1 MTKALQIS
9 ATPSFRST
17 ILKSLIVTGLA
28 CVAFAPVSLPAVTE
42 TMALSEVRPGMQ
54 GVGVTVFEGN
64 TRSEFDV
71 HILGVLTNVM
81 GPRRDLIVARLE
93 GGPLA
98 NTGVIQG
105 MSGSPVYIDNRL
117 IGAVSYSLGSFSKEA
132 IAGITPIEEMIETES
147 NSTQRMARRIPQ
159 IPHDSTPTEISAR
172 MREAFNILEPFAHNP
187 RNVSVS
193 GLPNGEAGHLAT
205 MLRPISTPIVLN
217 GFVPEVHNIWASM
230 LNHAGFTT
238 TIGGMSSSGITQSN
252 GSTSLQPGDPVGV
265 MLMRGDL
272 TMAGTGTVTFVE
284 DDRVYA
290 FGHPFYNLGSAQ
302 YPMTSAHVT
311 TLLPSLAI
319 SSRIASIGEILG
331 TIDQD
336 RSTGIYGSIGS
347 EPAMIPVTV
356 TLDTPDKSASES
368 FQFDIIDNELFSPL
382 LTYTGVLNTL
392 FSWTQEVGAGTY
404 DITTVAQIR
413 NQPPVSFQNMFTGST
428 AAISAALST
437 ATPLSA
443 LLSNTFDSVSVEK
456 IDVAV
461 TAYETPRIATLQR
474 AWIDTDQI
482 RSGEMIS
489 LHVLSRADD
498 GSDQTYTLELDI
510 PRHVTGT
517 VDLLIADAVTLEQ
530 EDIRSGRRVTEVRT
544 VTQLIDR
551 LNSRRKNNRLY
562 VQLLSPQPGAVIQG
576 NTLESL
582 PPSILAVL
590 EADAGN
596 GTLTKLTHSQV
607 NEWELP
613 TERVISGSRR
623 LTITIDSE

>member
-1 MTKALQIS
+1 MCI
-9 ATPSFRST
+9 
-17 ILKSLIVTGLA
+17 GLA
-28 CVAFAPVSLPAVTE
+28 CSVLLPVSLPAATE
-42 TMALSEVRPGMQ
+42 TMPLSEVRPGMQ
-54 GVGVTVFEGN
+54 GVGVTVFEGT
-64 TRSEFDV
+64 TRSEFSV

-105 MSGSPVYIDNRL
+105 MSGSPVYIDDRL
-117 IGAVSYSLGSFSKEA
+117 IGAISYSLGSFSKVA
-132 IAGITPIEEMIETES
+132 IAGITPIEEMIETDS
-147 NSTQRMARRIPQ
+147 RNTPSLARRDLRLPV
-159 IPHDSTPTEISAR
+159 DSTPTEISR
-172 MREAFNILEPFAHNP
+172 KMREAFQTLEPFAHSP
-187 RNVSVS
+187 RNISVS
-193 GLPNGEAGHLAT
+193 GIPTGEAGHLAT

-217 GFVPEVHNIWASM
+217 GFVPEVHDIWASM

-238 TIGGMSSSGITQSN
+238 AVGGLSATGITQAN
-252 GSTSLQPGDPVGV
+252 GSPNLQAGDPVGV

-302 YPMTSAHVT
+302 FPMTTAQVT

-319 SSRIASIGEILG
+319 SSRIAEIGEVLG
-331 TIDQD
+331 AIDQD

-347 EPAMIPVTV
+347 EPTMIPVTV
-356 TLDTPDKSASES
+356 TLETPDKDARES
-368 FQFDIIDNELFSPL
+368 FRFEIIDNELFTPL

-404 DITTVAQIR
+404 DITTAAQIR
-413 NQPPVSFQNMFTGST
+413 DQPAVSFQNMYTGST

-437 ATPLSA
+437 ATPLTT
-443 LLSNTFDSVSVEK
+443 LMSNMVESVSVES

-461 TAYETPRIATLQR
+461 TAYETQRISTLQR
-474 AWIDTDQI
+474 AWLDTDDVQ
-482 RSGEMIS
+482 SGETIA
-489 LHVLSRADD
+489 LHILSRSDD
-498 GSDQTYTLELDI
+498 GNDRTYTLDLDI

-517 VDLLIADAVTLEQ
+517 ADLLVADAITLEQ
-530 EDIRSGRRVTEVRT
+530 EDVQSGRRAGEIGSVA
-544 VTQLIDR
+544 QLIDR

-562 VQLLSPQPGAVIQG
+562 VQLLSPQSGAIVQG
-576 NTLESL
+576 DTFESL

-596 GTLTKLTHSQV
+596 GTLTKLTHAQV
-607 NEWELP
+607 SEWEIP
-613 TERVISGSRR
+613 TDRVVSGSRR
-623 LTITIDSE
+623 LTITIDPK

>member
-1 MTKALQIS
+1 MTKALQTS
-9 ATPSFRST
+9 AALLRST
-17 ILKSLIVTGLA
+17 LLRSLTGIGLA
-28 CVAFAPVSLPAVTE
+28 TIVLLPVGLPAATE
-42 TMALSEVRPGMQ
+42 TMPLSEVRSGMR
-54 GVGVTVFEGN
+54 GIGVTVFEGN
-64 TRSEFDV
+64 TRSEFSV

-81 GPRRDLIVARLE
+81 GPRRDLIVARLQ

-105 MSGSPVYIDNRL
+105 MSGSPVYIDDRL
-117 IGAVSYSLGSFSKEA
+117 IGAVSYSLGSFSKDA
-132 IAGITPIEEMIETES
+132 IAGITPIDEMIETDS
-147 NSTQRMARRIPQ
+147 RSTQNLARRNLQLPL
-159 IPHDSTPTEISAR
+159 DSTPTEIAR
-172 MREAFNILEPFAHNP
+172 KMREAFRTLEPFAHNP
-187 RNVSVS
+187 RNISVS
-193 GLPNGEAGHLAT
+193 GLRTAEAGHLAT

-217 GFVPEVHNIWASM
+217 GFVPEVHDIWASM
-230 LNHAGFTT
+230 LDQAGFTT
-238 TIGGMSSSGITQSN
+238 AVGGMSNTGSNQTN
-252 GSTSLQPGDPVGV
+252 GSMSLEPGDPVGV

-302 YPMTSAHVT
+302 FPMTSAKVT

-319 SSRIASIGEILG
+319 SSRIAEIGEVLG

-336 RSTGIYGSIGS
+336 RTTGIYGSIGN
-347 EPAMIPVTV
+347 EPTMIPVTV
-356 TLDTPDKSASES
+356 TLETPDSDATES
-368 FQFDIIDNELFSPL
+368 FRFEIIDNELFTPL

-413 NQPPVSFQNMFTGST
+413 DQPAVSFQNMYTGST

-437 ATPLSA
+437 ATPLTT
-443 LLSNTFDSVSVEK
+443 LMSNLFESVSVES

-461 TAYETPRIATLQR
+461 TAYETQRIATLQR
-474 AWIDTDQI
+474 AWLDSDDVQ
-482 RSGEMIS
+482 SGETIA
-489 LHVLSRADD
+489 LHILSRSDD
-498 GSDQTYTLELDI
+498 GNDQTYTLDLDI

-517 VDLLIADAVTLEQ
+517 AELLVADAVTLEQ
-530 EDIRSGRRVTEVRT
+530 EDVQSGRRIGEISTIP
-544 VTQLIDR
+544 QLIDR

-562 VQLLSPQPGAVIQG
+562 VQLLSPQSGAIVQG
-576 NTLESL
+576 NTFESL

-596 GTLTKLTHSQV
+596 GTLTKLTHAQV
-607 NEWELP
+607 SEWEIP
-613 TERVISGSRR
+613 TDRVVSGSRR
-623 LTITIDSE
+623 LTITIDTK

>member
-1 MTKALQIS
+1 MCI
-9 ATPSFRST
+9 
-17 ILKSLIVTGLA
+17 GLA
-28 CVAFAPVSLPAVTE
+28 CSLLLPASLPAATE
-42 TMALSEVRPGMQ
+42 TMPLSEVRPGMQ
-54 GVGVTVFEGN
+54 GVGVTVFEGT
-64 TRSEFDV
+64 TRSEFSV

-105 MSGSPVYIDNRL
+105 MSGSPVYIDDRL
-117 IGAVSYSLGSFSKEA
+117 IGAISYSLGSFSKDA
-132 IAGITPIEEMIETES
+132 IAGITPIEEMIETDS
-147 NSTQRMARRIPQ
+147 RNTPSLARRDLRLPV
-159 IPHDSTPTEISAR
+159 DSTPTEISR
-172 MREAFNILEPFAHNP
+172 KMREAFQTLEPFAHSP
-187 RNVSVS
+187 RNISVS
-193 GLPNGEAGHLAT
+193 GIPTGEAGHLAT

-217 GFVPEVHNIWASM
+217 GFVPEVHEIWASM

-238 TIGGMSSSGITQSN
+238 AVGGLSATGITQTNASPN
-252 GSTSLQPGDPVGV
+252 LQAGDPVGV

-272 TMAGTGTVTFVE
+272 TMAGTGTVTLVE

-302 YPMTSAHVT
+302 FPMTTAQVT

-319 SSRIASIGEILG
+319 SSRIAEIGEVLG

-347 EPAMIPVTV
+347 EPTMIPVTV
-356 TLDTPDKSASES
+356 TLESPDKNARES
-368 FQFDIIDNELFSPL
+368 FRFEIIDNQLFTPL

-404 DITTVAQIR
+404 DITTAAQIR
-413 NQPPVSFQNMFTGST
+413 DQPAVSFQNMYTGPT

-437 ATPLSA
+437 ATPLTT
-443 LLSNTFDSVSVEK
+443 LMSNMVESVSVES

-461 TAYETPRIATLQR
+461 TAYETQRIATLQR
-474 AWIDTDQI
+474 AWLDTDDVQ
-482 RSGEMIS
+482 SGESIA
-489 LHVLSRADD
+489 LHILSRSDD
-498 GSDQTYTLELDI
+498 GNDRTYTLDLDI

-517 VDLLIADAVTLEQ
+517 ADLLVADAITLEQ
-530 EDIRSGRRVTEVRT
+530 EDVQSGRRAGEIGSVA
-544 VTQLIDR
+544 QLIDR

-562 VQLLSPQPGAVIQG
+562 VQLLSPQSGAIVQG
-576 NTLESL
+576 DTFESL

-596 GTLTKLTHSQV
+596 GTLTKLTHAQV
-607 NEWELP
+607 SEWEIP
-613 TERVISGSRR
+613 TDRVVSGSRR
-623 LTITIDSE
+623 LTITIDPK

>member
-1 MTKALQIS
+1 MTKTLQMPG
-9 ATPSFRST
+9 TPCFRST
-17 ILKSLIVTGLA
+17 ILKFVIVTGLA
-28 CVAFAPVSLPAVTE
+28 CVAFAPVSLPAATK
-42 TMALSEVRPGMQ
+42 TMPLSEVRPGMQ

-64 TRSEFDV
+64 THSEFAV

-117 IGAVSYSLGSFSKEA
+117 VGAISYSLGSFSKDA

-147 NSTQRMARRIPQ
+147 NSTQRLARRNPQ
-159 IPHDSTPTEISAR
+159 IPLDSTPTEISAR
-172 MREAFNILEPFAHNP
+172 MREAFQTLEPFAHNP

-238 TIGGMSSSGITQSN
+238 AVGGMSSTGITQSN
-252 GSTSLQPGDPVGV
+252 GSTSLQPGDSVGV

-272 TMAGTGTVTFVE
+272 TIAGTGTVTLVE
-284 DDRVYA
+284 NDRVYA
-290 FGHPFYNLGSAQ
+290 FGHSFYNLGSAQ
-302 YPMTSAHVT
+302 YPMTRARVT

-319 SSRIASIGEILG
+319 SSRIAEIGEILG

-336 RSTGIYGSIGS
+336 RSTGIYGSIGT

-368 FQFDIIDNELFSPL
+368 FHFEIIDNELFSPL

-413 NQPPVSFQNMFTGST
+413 NHPPVSFQNMFTGST

-437 ATPLSA
+437 ATPLTT
-443 LLSNTFDSVSVEK
+443 LLSNAFDSVSVER

-474 AWIDTDQI
+474 VWVDTDQV
-482 RSGEMIS
+482 RSGETIS
-489 LHVLSRADD
+489 LHILSRSDD
-498 GSDQTYTLELDI
+498 GNDQTYTLELNI

-517 VDLLIADAVTLEQ
+517 VDLLVADAVTLEQ
-530 EDIRSGRRVTEVRT
+530 EDIQSGRRVTEIRS

-562 VQLLSPQPGAVIQG
+562 VQLLSPQPGAVLQG
-576 NTLESL
+576 NALESL

-613 TERVISGSRR
+613 TDRVISGSRR
-623 LTITIDSE
+623 LTILIDSE